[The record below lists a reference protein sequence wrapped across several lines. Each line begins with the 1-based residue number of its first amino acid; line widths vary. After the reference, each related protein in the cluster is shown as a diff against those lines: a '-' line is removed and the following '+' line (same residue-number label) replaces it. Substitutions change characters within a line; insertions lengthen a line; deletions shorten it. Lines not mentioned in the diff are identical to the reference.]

1 MLLHQTKRSKQEK
14 NIIEALNDLDWKGK
28 TMSVRING
36 LDTHFMYRDVVDLIE
51 KAPGKLDLIMIPKVG
66 TISDVYAVDML
77 CTQVEDAMKLEKKNW
92 V

>member
-1 MLLHQTKRSKQEK
+1 MILIGKT
-14 NIIEALNDLDWKGK
+14 K

-66 TISDVYAVDML
+66 TISDVYA
-77 CTQVEDAMKLEKKNW
+77 C
-92 V
+92 